1 MKEPKQRSDRQYRG
15 VVRKGWLQRQRSAKE
30 VQQRSCQIDDRPASG
45 HDHDHEDEGG
55 FREAAAFE
63 VVQCMACAALRH
75 QKQQQDHG
83 PKAEDDFD
91 FTQEMPQAGVRR
103 LDMRKMLKIARAERM
118 DDLIKI
124 ELYAVLASACV
135 LAVAQVDRALVGA
148 LAATQFLE
156 QSDKT
161 RSILLR
167 ELAHRVANNFAVVAT
182 LIRTKAASVS
192 DPQAKLVLNEAI
204 EQVTVM
210 ARLHRLLHAD
220 DQVPTIDSER
230 FIAELCQDLETS
242 MACARPISIQS
253 VAVSRQ
259 LPVAQAVPMGLIV
272 NELITNAIKHAFP
285 GGRSG
290 TVCVSLGEEDEHRL
304 RLTIEDDGVGFRQPK
319 SSGMGQRLV
328 AALAEQLGGRFESKV
343 TAYGCSFS
351 VAFPYADPPPT
362 TRPSLSEQ
370 MAH

>member
-1 MKEPKQRSDRQYRG
+1 MLHTLR
-15 VVRKGWLQRQRSAKE
+15 
-30 VQQRSCQIDDRPASG
+30 
-45 HDHDHEDEGG
+45 
-55 FREAAAFE
+55 
-63 VVQCMACAALRH
+63 ALRSWPFWFRLVLT
-75 QKQQQDHG
+75 G
-83 PKAEDDFD
+83 A
-91 FTQEMPQAGVRR
+91 TLGVFGA
-103 LDMRKMLKIARAERM
+103 LQLPLETEVPGDPFLLFAMVVIGSTLTFGERVGFFAVALSTFLSFFFFEPLGTLAITHAA
-118 DDLIKI
+118 DLIKI

-148 LAATQFLE
+148 LAATQSLK

-220 DQVPTIDSER
+220 DEVPTIDSER